1 MLEQNKKSQQSWSS
15 WIWGSSTDSSAKSL
29 DQLTE
34 EEKRGLNEFLDYD
47 ENAELAEAFDP
58 SRETISTRVKMHLNQ
73 GSFRLKRSPSN
84 GASDIVSLV
93 FDSFDM
99 GGIQRRDN
107 FEATL
112 SLGNFRVFD
121 GTTSNTLYKQI
132 VHVKEDEDKTRSAES
147 TEGSE
152 ASENAFFYLKY
163 EFKPLDDRA
172 DNGLTVKLRSMEI
185 LYQRGYVEA
194 IVDFFKPPESQFQS
208 VEALLVRKSYSMS
221 LNSSNAFGKER
232 RRRDLRGYSEG
243 DSCRTGICFGNP

>member
-1 MLEQNKKSQQSWSS
+1 MKELAALEWKLSYNDIRFYRSIARSQLRKDKNAAAILEQNKKKQQSWSS
-15 WIWGSSTDSSAKSL
+15 WLWGSSTDSSPKTL
-29 DQLTE
+29 DQMTE

-47 ENAELAEAFDP
+47 EKAELAEAFDP

-73 GSFRLKRSPSN
+73 GSFRLRRSPST
-84 GASDIVSLV
+84 GGSEIVSLV

-121 GTTSNTLYKQI
+121 GTTSNTLYRQI
-132 VHVKEDEDKTRSAES
+132 VHVKESVGLQQELKDSADPSES
-147 TEGSE
+147 S
-152 ASENAFFYLKY
+152 FFYLKY

-194 IVDFFKPPESQFQS
+194 IVAFFKPPKSQLQS
-208 VEALLVRKSYSMS
+208 VEALLV
-221 LNSSNAFGKER
+221 
-232 RRRDLRGYSEG
+232 
-243 DSCRTGICFGNP
+243 